1 MKARGVLIT
10 DRQMNGQTD
19 EQTFVIVESLSR
31 LKNQDN
37 ASQNPTALKAFKKF
51 KEKKDKK
58 INAGK
63 KEKALVIQT
72 FYVFYTRFVF
82 PEGKSEPRCNEARQT
97 IS

>member
-1 MKARGVLIT
+1 MIQKLVT
-10 DRQMNGQTD
+10 
-19 EQTFVIVESLSR
+19 E
-31 LKNQDN
+31 KNQDL
-37 ASQNPTALKAFKKF
+37 ASKNPTALTLTAFKKL

-58 INAGK
+58 INVGK

-72 FYVFYTRFVF
+72 FYVFYRRFVF